1 MGQGPESIEVLY
13 TLVDRVKSPTDY
25 EMWQGPKSIEVLY
38 TSVDCEDCSKEMSI
52 LIIRATSVPEQLQKL
67 QRKLTEK
74 EAKIAKAGRKES

>member
-1 MGQGPESIEVLY
+1 
-13 TLVDRVKSPTDY
+13 
-25 EMWQGPKSIEVLY
+25 MWQGPKSIEVLY

-74 EAKIAKAGRKES
+74 EAKIASKAAKSHKRRKSSHEDIIRSSRI